1 MRKENMKK
9 KGGRYLTNENK
20 RLPAINLTNYEKFK
34 KRRITLKRNLQR
46 ITGGKPFTALLY
58 SGDEVNR
65 NGDVSYPF
73 RCNSNFYYLT
83 GFKEPNAWMIIFS
96 DGRRL
101 NEDIIISKK
110 KDKTKELWDGVIIG
124 QRKAKTEYLFDK
136 AYATEAVDQI
146 VTSKLEGSQCVFFPV
161 SEQSF
166 SQRVTRWLSL
176 LTGKKRM
183 GIDCPGSLGDLN
195 YVIENQRVIKD
206 AYEIKVMKKA
216 ACISAKAHRE
226 AMKISRPGLKEL
238 DIETVLLQV
247 FRNNEAYEVAYPSI
261 VASGPNACVLHHRAG
276 SRVLQKNELLL
287 IDAGCEFNGYA
298 SDITRTF
305 PISGKFTNA
314 QKLIYEIVLLAQRDA
329 IQKIKVGEKYNS
341 PHEAAVR
348 SITQNLINADLIKNK
363 SVDEAVEKQDYRKFY
378 MHRTGHWLGLDV
390 HDVGSYNTTL
400 KKNMVL
406 TVEPGIYIRPSKNI
420 PREFWNIG
428 IRIEDDVVVKEK
440 GCELISREVP
450 VELDKVEQ
458 LASL

>member
-1 MRKENMKK
+1 M
-9 KGGRYLTNENK
+9 TNEDK
-20 RLPAINLTNYEKFK
+20 RLLAINLTNYEKFK
-34 KRRITLKRNLQR
+34 KRRVTLKRNLQR

-73 RCNSNFYYLT
+73 RCNSNFYYFT

-110 KDKTKELWDGVIIG
+110 KDKTKELWNGVIIG

-146 VTSKLEGSQCVFFPV
+146 VTSKLAESHCVFFPTA
-161 SEQSF
+161 EQIF
-166 SQRVTRWLSL
+166 SKRVTRWLSL
-176 LTGKKRM
+176 LSGKKRM
-183 GIDCPGSLGDLN
+183 GIDYPCYLGDLN
-195 YVIENQRVIKD
+195 CVIENQRVIKD
-206 AYEIKVMKKA
+206 AYELKVMKKA
-216 ACISAKAHRE
+216 ACISAAAHRE

-261 VASGPNACVLHHRAG
+261 VASGSNACVLHHRAG

-305 PISGKFTNA
+305 PVSGKFTDA
-314 QKLIYEIVLLAQRDA
+314 QKLIYEIVLLAQKDA

-348 SITQNLINADLIKNK
+348 SITQNLINAGLIKNRNI
-363 SVDEAVEKQDYRKFY
+363 DEAVEKQDYRKFY
-378 MHRTGHWLGLDV
+378 MHKTGHWLGLDV
-390 HDVGSYNTTL
+390 HDVGSYNTTF

-428 IRIEDDVVVKEK
+428 IRIEDDVIVKEK

-450 VELDKVEQ
+450 VELEKVEQ